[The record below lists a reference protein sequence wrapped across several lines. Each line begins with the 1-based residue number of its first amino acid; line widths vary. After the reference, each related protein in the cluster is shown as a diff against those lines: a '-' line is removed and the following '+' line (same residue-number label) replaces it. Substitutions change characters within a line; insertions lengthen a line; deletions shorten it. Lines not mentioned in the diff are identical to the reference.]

1 MVSGDH
7 GHTKSAAMQERQQQG
22 GETSTSRKEGGKH
35 GKLSSI
41 ESKVVSKKVSSKE
54 ATGKTAKCAEVTAKQ
69 TYRKAQRAVT
79 GANTKRRGDGTRTR
93 VRNTAR
99 KGVKMNKEGKT
110 EDTTMGNSEL
120 ETFLGVHAQEPILL
134 ELATSGSARILD
146 SDLSL
151 LNPFAPPKMSSF
163 SFQSLAEASTDLAN
177 TTTGVQESFD
187 RLQPIDV
194 FMQDGETFTNTST
207 PGDVQ
212 MGASDLEMA
221 FSVWQEMGKNSPR
234 LVQEVFAQPFF
245 EEAGNH
251 GADPVSTVGM
261 AEMTDQ
267 RRQASSK
274 KASVERVVAKSSV
287 PAISPDTFTL
297 HQRFHAHALSSL
309 SGSVSGSTG
318 TLLRLPDVM
327 KEARPSP
334 IENKSKQSKA
344 LSDDDKLVLAELKE
358 IILNLPSATRKN
370 IKNSLHRLMN
380 STNAS
385 QEPSCSVNLD
395 KDSDFIDRLVANV
408 LYHRYTDVVGFT
420 RRTKNKGATSRRK
433 AESNSSRQNEKR
445 MGFVST

>member
-1 MVSGDH
+1 M
-7 GHTKSAAMQERQQQG
+7 
-22 GETSTSRKEGGKH
+22 SRKEGGKH
-35 GKLSSI
+35 GKSSSI
-41 ESKVVSKKVSSKE
+41 ESKVASKRIYSKE

-69 TYRKAQRAVT
+69 TSRKAQRVVS
-79 GANTKRRGDGTRTR
+79 GANTKRRGDRTRTS

-99 KGVKMNKEGKT
+99 KGVKMNEEGRT

-120 ETFLGVHAQEPILL
+120 ETFLGVHAQEPVLL
-134 ELATSGSARILD
+134 EFATSGSARILD

-163 SFQSLAEASTDLAN
+163 SFQSLAEASTDLAT
-177 TTTGVQESFD
+177 TTTGVQESVD

-234 LVQEVFAQPFF
+234 LVQELFAQPFF

-251 GADPVSTVGM
+251 GADPVSTVGT
-261 AEMTDQ
+261 AEVTDQ
-267 RRQASSK
+267 SRQASSK
-274 KASVERVVAKSSV
+274 KVTVERVVAKSAV
-287 PAISPDTFTL
+287 PVISPDSFKL
-297 HQRFHAHALSSL
+297 NQRFHAHALSSL

-318 TLLRLPDVM
+318 TLIRLPSVM
-327 KEARPSP
+327 KEARTSP
-334 IENKSKQSKA
+334 IENKSKHSKT

-370 IKNSLHRLMN
+370 MKNSLQRLMN

-385 QEPSCSVNLD
+385 QEPNSY

-420 RRTKNKGATSRRK
+420 RRTKNKGATSRRR
-433 AESNSSRQNEKR
+433 AETNSRRKNEKH
-445 MGFVST
+445 MGVVST

>member
-1 MVSGDH
+1 M
-7 GHTKSAAMQERQQQG
+7 
-22 GETSTSRKEGGKH
+22 SRKEGGKH
-35 GKLSSI
+35 GKSSSI
-41 ESKVVSKKVSSKE
+41 ESKVASKRIYSKE
-54 ATGKTAKCAEVTAKQ
+54 ATGKTAKCAQVTAKQ
-69 TYRKAQRAVT
+69 TSRKAQQVVS
-79 GANTKRRGDGTRTR
+79 GANTKRRGDGTRTS

-99 KGVKMNKEGKT
+99 KGVKMNEEGKT

-120 ETFLGVHAQEPILL
+120 ETFLGVHAQEPVLL
-134 ELATSGSARILD
+134 EFATSGSARILD

-177 TTTGVQESFD
+177 TTTGVQESVD
-187 RLQPIDV
+187 RLKPIDV

-234 LVQEVFAQPFF
+234 LVQELFAQPFF

-251 GADPVSTVGM
+251 GADPVSTVGT
-261 AEMTDQ
+261 AEVTDQ
-267 RRQASSK
+267 SRQASSK
-274 KASVERVVAKSSV
+274 KVTVERVVAKSAV
-287 PAISPDTFTL
+287 PVISPDSFKL
-297 HQRFHAHALSSL
+297 NQRFHAHALSSL

-318 TLLRLPDVM
+318 TLIRLPSVM
-327 KEARPSP
+327 KEARTSP
-334 IENKSKQSKA
+334 TENKSKQSKT

-370 IKNSLHRLMN
+370 FKNSLQRLMN

-385 QEPSCSVNLD
+385 QEPNSY

-408 LYHRYTDVVGFT
+408 LYHRYTDVLGFT
-420 RRTKNKGATSRRK
+420 RRTKNKGATSRRR
-433 AESNSSRQNEKR
+433 AETNSRRKNEKH
-445 MGFVST
+445 MGVVST

>member
-1 MVSGDH
+1 M
-7 GHTKSAAMQERQQQG
+7 
-22 GETSTSRKEGGKH
+22 SRKEGGKH
-35 GKLSSI
+35 GKSSSI
-41 ESKVVSKKVSSKE
+41 ESKVASKRIYSKE

-69 TYRKAQRAVT
+69 TSRKAQRVVS
-79 GANTKRRGDGTRTR
+79 GANTKRRGDRTRTS

-99 KGVKMNKEGKT
+99 KGVKMNEEGRT

-120 ETFLGVHAQEPILL
+120 ETFLGVHAQEPVLL
-134 ELATSGSARILD
+134 EFATSGSARILD

-163 SFQSLAEASTDLAN
+163 SFQSLAEASTDLAT
-177 TTTGVQESFD
+177 TTTGVQESVD

-234 LVQEVFAQPFF
+234 LVQELFAQPFF

-251 GADPVSTVGM
+251 GADPVSTVGT
-261 AEMTDQ
+261 AEVTDQ
-267 RRQASSK
+267 SRQASSK
-274 KASVERVVAKSSV
+274 KVTVERVVAKSAV
-287 PAISPDTFTL
+287 PVISPDSFKL
-297 HQRFHAHALSSL
+297 NQRFHAHALSSL

-318 TLLRLPDVM
+318 TLIRLPSVM
-327 KEARPSP
+327 KEARTSP
-334 IENKSKQSKA
+334 TENKSKQSKT

-370 IKNSLHRLMN
+370 FKNSLQRLMN

-385 QEPSCSVNLD
+385 QEPNSY

-420 RRTKNKGATSRRK
+420 RRTKNKGATSRRR
-433 AESNSSRQNEKR
+433 AETNSRRKNEKH
-445 MGFVST
+445 MGVVST

>member
-1 MVSGDH
+1 M
-7 GHTKSAAMQERQQQG
+7 
-22 GETSTSRKEGGKH
+22 SRKEGGKH
-35 GKLSSI
+35 GKSSSI
-41 ESKVVSKKVSSKE
+41 ESKVASKRIYSKK
-54 ATGKTAKCAEVTAKQ
+54 ATGKTAKCAQVTAKQ
-69 TYRKAQRAVT
+69 TSRKAQQVVS
-79 GANTKRRGDGTRTR
+79 GANTKRRGDGTRTS

-99 KGVKMNKEGKT
+99 KGVKMNEEGRT

-120 ETFLGVHAQEPILL
+120 ETFLGVHAQEPVLL
-134 ELATSGSARILD
+134 EFATSGSARILD

-177 TTTGVQESFD
+177 TTTGVQESVD
-187 RLQPIDV
+187 RLKPIDV

-251 GADPVSTVGM
+251 GADPVSTVGT
-261 AEMTDQ
+261 AEVTDQ
-267 RRQASSK
+267 SRQASSK
-274 KASVERVVAKSSV
+274 KVTVERVVAKSAV
-287 PAISPDTFTL
+287 PVISPDSFKL
-297 HQRFHAHALSSL
+297 NQRFHAHALSSL

-318 TLLRLPDVM
+318 TLIRLPSVM
-327 KEARPSP
+327 KEARTSP
-334 IENKSKQSKA
+334 TENKSKQSKT

-370 IKNSLHRLMN
+370 FKNSLQRLMN

-385 QEPSCSVNLD
+385 QEPNSY

-420 RRTKNKGATSRRK
+420 RRTKNKGATSRRR
-433 AESNSSRQNEKR
+433 AETNSRRKNEKH
-445 MGFVST
+445 MGVVST